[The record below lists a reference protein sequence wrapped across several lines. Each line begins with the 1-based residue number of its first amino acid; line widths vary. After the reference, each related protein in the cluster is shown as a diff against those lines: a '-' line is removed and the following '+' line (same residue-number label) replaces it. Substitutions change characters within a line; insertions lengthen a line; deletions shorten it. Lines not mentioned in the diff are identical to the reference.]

1 MLKQELI
8 FNIFVGV
15 LSVLGLFDI
24 IYTFTGAT
32 AQLGVLYPSAHVLFN
47 IVGFVAISFIW
58 SREKWA
64 NWLFLGAVTAHLAL
78 DMIVGGF
85 EPLKLLLLIPA
96 VFFFFVKR

>member
-1 MLKQELI
+1 MVKQELL
-8 FNIFVGV
+8 FNIFIAV

-32 AQLGVLYPSAHVLFN
+32 AQYGILYPSGHVLLN

-64 NWLFLGAVTAHLAL
+64 NWLFLGVVLAHLVL
-78 DMIVGGF
+78 DLVVGGF
-85 EPLKLLLLIPA
+85 VPLKLFLLIPA
-96 VFFFFVKR
+96 IYFFIVKR

>member
-1 MLKQELI
+1 MLKQEVLFSLFI
-8 FNIFVGV
+8 AV

-32 AQLGVLYPSAHVLFN
+32 AQLGILYPSGHVLLN

-64 NWLFLGAVTAHLAL
+64 NWLFLGVVLAHLGL
-78 DMIVGGF
+78 DFLVGGF
-85 EPLKLLLLIPA
+85 VPLKLFLLIPA
-96 VFFFFVKR
+96 VYFFIVKR